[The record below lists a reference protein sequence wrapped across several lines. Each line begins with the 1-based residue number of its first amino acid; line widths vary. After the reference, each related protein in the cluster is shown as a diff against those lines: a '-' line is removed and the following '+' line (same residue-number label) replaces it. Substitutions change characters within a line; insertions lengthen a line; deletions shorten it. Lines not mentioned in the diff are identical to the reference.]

1 MKTSHYRAL
10 PALALLA
17 VCGCHS
23 RVPVIGSA
31 PTYHFRELSQ
41 EGVLGKKM
49 DVQLSDDGEFYAG
62 GIRYETP
69 ANGALIVTA
78 KPVNAAVQIIIN
90 LFTEGGG
97 MDPSA
102 HADPGKK
109 LEATDLS
116 PGTYWVVVAQP
127 WKEAVKT
134 RVAVTTVFKPQ
145 DPELANGPY
154 KLQAGARELPA
165 TGMVSDTVDYSAM
178 KRTQFWKISITSGGL
193 NLKFNPGMSN
203 LTAEFISGQ
212 GAPEKIDPAIGLKK
226 EKLVGGDYFVKVYAN
241 DAGDAGKYELSSTFV
256 QGDVCENGGP
266 ACDIAGAEELKLP
279 QDSKTADVD
288 FNKAKAHH
296 FYKAAL
302 KEKGRLTIVF
312 KVLQPP
318 RGSKVQALFKKSPD
332 DEGDRL
338 LGTSVTKDVDSPG
351 DYFIQVTAPE
361 AGTSAKYALQTIW
374 QPANFIS
381 ADMLEK
387 ATAGGCMLTVSAGTN
402 HGVRAGAACT
412 IVAGTNTS
420 PIDSCVVDQAFPNLS
435 KVRPTGNCS
444 KIPLQNVKVQIS
456 Q

>member
-412 IVAGTNTS
+412 IVAGANTS

>member
-1 MKTSHYRAL
+1 MQTLHYRAL
-10 PALALLA
+10 SALALAAL
-17 VCGCHS
+17 CGCHS

-31 PTYHFRELSQ
+31 PTYQFRELSHD
-41 EGVLGKKM
+41 GVLGKKM
-49 DVQLSDDGEFYAG
+49 DVQLSDEGEFYAG
-62 GIRYETP
+62 GLRYEVP
-69 ANGALIVTA
+69 ANGALIATA
-78 KPVNAAVQIIIN
+78 KPVNAAVPITIS

-97 MDPSA
+97 MEPSA
-102 HADPGKK
+102 RAEPGKK
-109 LEATDLS
+109 LEATDLA

-154 KLQAGARELPA
+154 KAQAGARELPA
-165 TGMVSDTVDYSAM
+165 TGAVSDTVDYSAM
-178 KRTQFWKISITSGGL
+178 RRTQFWKVSITSGGL
-193 NLKFNPGMSN
+193 NLKFNPGTSN
-203 LTAEFISGQ
+203 LTAEFIGQ
-212 GAPEKIDPAIGLKK
+212 GGPEKIDPAIGLKK
-226 EKLVGGDYFVKVYAN
+226 DKLVGGDYFVKVYAN
-241 DAGDAGKYELSSTFV
+241 DAGDAGKYELSSAFA
-256 QGDVCENGGP
+256 QGDLCENGGP

-279 QDSKTADVD
+279 QDSKTSDVD

-296 FYKAAL
+296 FYKATL

-312 KVLQPP
+312 KVLQPA
-318 RGSKVQALFKKSPD
+318 RGSKVQAVFKKSQD

-338 LGTSVTKDVDSPG
+338 LGTSITKDVDTPG

-361 AGTSAKYALQTIW
+361 AGEKAKYALQTIW

-381 ADMLEK
+381 ADLLEK

-412 IVAGTNTS
+412 IAAGANAS

-444 KIPLQNVKVQIS
+444 RIPLQNVKVQIS